1 MKSRLQTTRHAVS
14 IPQLAMLVYR
24 DEGIKGF
31 FRGIWIPLLTI
42 SFVRA
47 SFPHTPLTHSC
58 PFP

>member
-47 SFPHTPLTHSC
+47 SFPYTPLTHS
-58 PFP
+58 